1 VAGLLRSAVDRA
13 VSGDF
18 EAGLAIQETPGFH
31 PCNREGMKMCGDLDE
46 DTAIHTEIQERFLAT
61 AKRMGVATDAS
72 AENPGNLSEATGRI
86 AYMDRIFRQGLE
98 RAVADVQ
105 GASEDEKIDAIA
117 SLAIA
122 FARLAGFIAG
132 NLPPDADLYKS
143 VIEAATAGHGEPA
156 GIAAEI
162 LAQRSGHHHHH
173 DH

>member
-1 VAGLLRSAVDRA
+1 
-13 VSGDF
+13 
-18 EAGLAIQETPGFH
+18 
-31 PCNREGMKMCGDLDE
+31 MCGDLDE
-46 DTAIHTEIQERFLAT
+46 DTIINTEIQERFLAMA
-61 AKRMGVATDAS
+61 AKKGVASDAPADS
-72 AENPGNLSEATGRI
+72 PGELSGAKGRAI
-86 AYMDRIFRQGLE
+86 YMDRIFRQGLE

-105 GASEDEKIDAIA
+105 GAAEDEKVDAIA

-143 VIEAATAGHGEPA
+143 VIEAVTAGHGEPA

-173 DH
+173 HEH